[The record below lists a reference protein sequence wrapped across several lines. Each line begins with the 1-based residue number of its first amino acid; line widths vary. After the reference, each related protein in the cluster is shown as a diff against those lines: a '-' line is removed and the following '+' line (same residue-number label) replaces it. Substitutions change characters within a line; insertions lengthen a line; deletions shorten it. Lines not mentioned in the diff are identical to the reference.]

1 MGMSTANSGELDI
14 RCLAARSTAG
24 LVRTMAGARLREWG
38 HTGIAG
44 DVYQVAGELVANAVE
59 ATLYQEIRVR
69 FTREVRTVLL
79 AVWDSSD
86 AMPVLRPIT
95 ELSLEDIV
103 PDARALQP
111 GHEDGTRGRG
121 LPIVQALAAECG
133 VTKTDP
139 YGKWVWARVAF

>member
-1 MGMSTANSGELDI
+1 MLNNTANAGELDI

-24 LVRTMAGARLREWG
+24 LVRTLAGFRLREWG
-38 HTGIAG
+38 LTGIAG

-59 ATLYQEIRVR
+59 AALYREIRVR
-69 FTREVRTVLL
+69 FVREVRTVML

-86 AMPVLRPIT
+86 AMPVLRPIV

-103 PDARALQP
+103 PDARALEP
-111 GHEDGTRGRG
+111 GHDAGTRGRG

-133 VTKTDP
+133 VTRTEP
-139 YGKWVWARVAF
+139 HGKWVWARVAF

>member
-1 MGMSTANSGELDI
+1 MGNSTVNSGELDI

-24 LVRTMAGARLREWG
+24 LVRTLVGARLREWG
-38 HTGIAG
+38 LMGIAG

-59 ATLYQEIRVR
+59 ATLYREIRVR

-86 AMPVLRPIT
+86 AMPVLRPIV

-103 PDARALQP
+103 PDARALEP
-111 GHEDGTRGRG
+111 GHDAGTRGRG
-121 LPIVQALAAECG
+121 LPIVRALSAECG
-133 VTKTDP
+133 VTKTEP
-139 YGKWVWARVAF
+139 NGKWVWARVAF